1 VKAEY
6 INPFLVATSN
16 VFRDLLKVQLVR
28 GRTLIK
34 KTPAPS
40 HEIAIFVGVKGKNP
54 GQVIYS
60 MNLETIYK
68 IASRLM
74 PGADTAE
81 LKKEWRDMIGEVAN
95 MITGNAM
102 QMLIAGDAGLDL
114 TVPMVVDIR
123 KQAPEIPP
131 MPTIGLNFY
140 APFGLIEA
148 NVAFKAMGG

>member
-1 VKAEY
+1 MKAEY
-6 INPFLVATSN
+6 INPFLVATTN
-16 VFRDLLKVQLVR
+16 VFRDLLKVNLVR

-40 HEIAIFVGVKGKNP
+40 HEIAIFVGVKGKNS

-60 MNLETIYK
+60 MNLETIFK
-68 IASRLM
+68 IVKQLM
-74 PGADTAE
+74 PDIDEAS
-81 LKKEWRDMIGEVAN
+81 LRNEWRDVIGEVAN

-102 QMLIAGDAGLDL
+102 QMPIAGDSGLDL

-123 KQAPEIPP
+123 KQAPEITT

-140 APFGLIEA
+140 SPFGLIEA
-148 NVAFKAMGG
+148 NIAFKALAG